1 MTIPMAGIIAVTW
14 FEPWHVRFQTCHQRS
29 CPATLDRFRQEA
41 PRVGAGQLS
50 ARVGLILACQELSI
64 GQQRIDFAIAKDP
77 LGRNRSTIER
87 CACEGPLVQRTQRL
101 DIITRASGAQCK
113 LPCQSLRIGESWAGV
128 LVVVVSL
135 VVVRM
140 GIASLAIHGRCDFRV
155 RRAGDGMDQVL
166 SGRRCSECRR
176 RSSHDDNADNRSRY
190 KLSS

>member
-1 MTIPMAGIIAVTW
+1 MGNEKPTKLRDGHALRLMMRSRCTARLPMTIPMAGIIAVTW

-64 GQQRIDFAIAKDP
+64 G
-77 LGRNRSTIER
+77 
-87 CACEGPLVQRTQRL
+87 
-101 DIITRASGAQCK
+101 
-113 LPCQSLRIGESWAGV
+113 ESWAGV
-128 LVVVVSL
+128 LVVVFSL